1 MDFKPLD
8 INKVKEILPF
18 LESHPFRSCDYTVG
32 GLYLWAEAFD
42 YKACVKDGTLY
53 VSGHPVNRPDVEAFS
68 IPLGPKPLDE
78 SLEPL
83 REYCEREGKPLILS
97 SVPEE
102 ALPVLIEMD
111 AKRVE
116 QLSDWSDYIYSAE
129 SLATFAGKKL
139 AKKRNHVNRF
149 ETDHPDSEFR
159 RIEESDV
166 ADLIE
171 FYERI
176 SEDSDKESPMAV
188 YDRKMTLEM
197 LGQMDKYPFTGC
209 LLKTKEDGI
218 VGFTFGEV
226 IGDTLHV
233 HIEKMNHEVAGAG
246 ETLCHRYV
254 AYMMKEHPEISMV
267 NRQDD
272 SGDMGLR
279 RAKLSL
285 HPIFMVHKY
294 NVEF

>member
-8 INKVKEILPF
+8 INEVAELLPF

-32 GLYLWAEAFD
+32 GLYLWADAFD

-53 VSGHPVNRPDVEAFS
+53 VSGRPVNRSDVEAFS
-68 IPLGPKPLDE
+68 IPLGPKPLYV

-83 REYCEREGKPLILS
+83 REYCDRTGKPLVLS

-102 ALPVLIEMD
+102 ALPVLIDMD

-149 ETDHPDSEFR
+149 EADHPDSEFR
-159 RIEESDV
+159 RIV
-166 ADLIE
+166 ADDVESLKA
-171 FYERI
+171 FYEKI
-176 SEDSDKESPMAV
+176 TADSDKNSPMAE
-188 YDRKMTLEM
+188 YDRRMTMHMLE
-197 LGQMDKYPFTGC
+197 QMEKYPFEGC
-209 LLKTKEDGI
+209 VLKTKENGI

-254 AYMMKEHPEISMV
+254 AHILKNHPEVTMV

-285 HPIFMVHKY
+285 HPMFMVHKY

>member
-1 MDFKPLD
+1 MEFKPLD
-8 INKVKEILPF
+8 INEVKEVLPF

-32 GLYLWAEAFD
+32 GLYLWADAFD

-53 VSGHPVNRPDVEAFS
+53 VSGHPVNRQDVEAFS

-83 REYCEREGKPLILS
+83 REYCERVGKPLILS

-102 ALPVLIEMD
+102 ALPVLIDMG

-116 QLSDWSDYIYSAE
+116 QLSDWSDYMYSAE
-129 SLATFAGKKL
+129 SLATFSGKKL

-149 ETDHPDSEFR
+149 EADHPDAEFR
-159 RIEESDV
+159 KIVPEDV
-166 ADLIE
+166 EALKA

-176 SEDSDKESPMAV
+176 TSGSDKDSPMAE
-188 YDRKMTLEM
+188 YDRKMTVKMLEDM
-197 LGQMDKYPFTGC
+197 EKYPFEGC
-209 LLKTKEDGI
+209 VLITKEKGI
-218 VGFTFGEV
+218 AGFTFGEV

-233 HIEKMNHEVAGAG
+233 HIEKMDHEIAGAG
-246 ETLCHRYV
+246 ETLCHRFV
-254 AYMMKEHPEISMV
+254 AYIMKEHPEVSLV

-285 HPIFMVHKY
+285 HPMFMVHKY